1 MEIKDIIRVMTRKGY
16 AVFENDSKALNLNY
30 IGIRDLASVN
40 TFNDMFV
47 MFWKYRGQWSSFW
60 RPGTTDPGT
69 HWLNNPMNT
78 HGTAILKEGQYRGGY
93 KIGLHRNKYTAL
105 VQRKEV
111 TVIRDG
117 NKDGVLDIEGDD
129 AYEDTGYFGINHHR
143 ANSKNESVQVNK
155 WSAGCQVTADPHLY
169 DVFIQLCQESAE
181 VWGEGLTYTLLNIED
196 FKS

>member
-1 MEIKDIIRVMTRKGY
+1 MEIKDIIRVMTRKGM
-16 AVFENDSKALNLNY
+16 AIFENDSKALNINY
-30 IGIRDLASVN
+30 VGIRDLASVN

-69 HWLNNPMNT
+69 YWLDNPMNT
-78 HGTAILKEGQYRGGY
+78 HGTAILKEGQYRGAWKLG
-93 KIGLHRNKYTAL
+93 KHQGKYTAL
-105 VQRKEV
+105 IQRKEV

-117 NKDGVLDIEGDD
+117 NKDGVLDIEGG
-129 AYEDTGYFGINHHR
+129 YEDTGYFGINHHR

-169 DVFIQLCQESAE
+169 DIFIQLCQESAE
-181 VWGEGLTYTLLNIED
+181 VWGEGLTYTLLNVTD
-196 FKS
+196 F